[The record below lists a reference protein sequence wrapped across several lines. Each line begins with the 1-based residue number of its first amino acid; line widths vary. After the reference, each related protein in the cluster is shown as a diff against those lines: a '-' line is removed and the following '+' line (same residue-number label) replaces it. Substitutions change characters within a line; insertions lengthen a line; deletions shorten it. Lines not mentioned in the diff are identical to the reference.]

1 VTLLFGVLVASLL
14 GSVHCAAMCGSFVC
28 LYAGVGARRQ
38 GGGGLAAH
46 VAYHVGRLISYVA
59 LGVGAG
65 ALGARAN
72 TLGALAGFQRGA
84 AIVAGT
90 LMVVWAGSVIARS
103 FGLRVR
109 GLGSPDWL
117 KRRFGAAL
125 IALRDQP
132 PAARAGATGLLTTLL
147 PCGWLYAFVAT
158 AGGTGS
164 AAAGGVVM
172 LVFWAGTVP
181 MLLGVGLGVQRIGR
195 PIARHLPVASAALV
209 LVLGALSI
217 AGRLHPVGGALGNT
231 HHAHLVRVDR

>member
-1 VTLLFGVLVASLL
+1 VTLLLGVLVASLI

-28 LYAGVGARRQ
+28 LYAGVGPRRQ
-38 GGGGLAAH
+38 GGGGSAAH
-46 VAYHVGRLISYVA
+46 AAYHAGRLVSYVA
-59 LGVGAG
+59 LGLAAG

-72 TLGALAGFQRGA
+72 AVGALAGIERGA

-90 LMVVWAGSVIARS
+90 LMVAWAASVIARS
-103 FGLRVR
+103 LGVR
-109 GLGSPDWL
+109 IVGVGTPDWA

-132 PAARAGATGLLTTLL
+132 AAIRAGATGLLTTLL
-147 PCGWLYAFVAT
+147 PCGWLYTFVAT
-158 AGGTGS
+158 AGGTGN
-164 AAAGGVVM
+164 AIAGAVVM

-195 PIARHLPVASAALV
+195 PIARHLPVASAVLV

-217 AGRLHPVGGALGNT
+217 AGRLRPVGMLENA
-231 HHAHLVRVDR
+231 HHAHATHDGR